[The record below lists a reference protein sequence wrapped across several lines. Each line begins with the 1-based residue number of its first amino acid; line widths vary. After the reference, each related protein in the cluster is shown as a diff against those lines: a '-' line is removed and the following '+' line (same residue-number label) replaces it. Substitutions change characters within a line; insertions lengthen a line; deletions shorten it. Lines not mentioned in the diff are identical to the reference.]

1 MTCQRPGVCGPEESA
16 QGIPAHWGFLW
27 LASLISSP
35 GHQYVLPQAHRSGF
49 CIIHISHPFLFRLFF
64 FRAAFPLFLNISGFF
79 LNVNYRRLWI
89 DVIQK
94 EDDRFPSFQT
104 ENAAFE
110 TNKPLK
116 VHEPTST
123 FLNV

>member
-35 GHQYVLPQAHRSGF
+35 GHQYVLPQAHR
-49 CIIHISHPFLFRLFF
+49 
-64 FRAAFPLFLNISGFF
+64 
-79 LNVNYRRLWI
+79 RLWI

-94 EDDRFPSFQT
+94 EGDRFPSFQT